1 MTPLDYFL
9 RWERQQPDRL
19 FLRQPVGRR
28 WVTWTW
34 AQAGDECRRMAAALR
49 EADLGPGSHVA
60 ILSKNCAEWIM
71 ADIAIMMA
79 GCVSVPLYPT
89 LTSGTI
95 RTILEHSDARAV
107 FVGKLDDYAEQR
119 QGIPPSVVRIAFSRY
134 GITEDNT
141 WERIVKTH
149 GPMAKTHAWQC
160 DETLTIVYTS
170 GTTGRPKGVM
180 HKACTFAKVFEKV
193 APVLDAPRHP
203 SMFSYLPL
211 SHVAERMA
219 VEMNILFTGG
229 TASFSESLQTFA
241 EDLASV
247 QPHAFFAVPRIW
259 AKFQENILRRFPQ
272 RRLDTLLSI
281 PVVNTLVRSAVKR
294 KLGLSRARVILSAAA
309 PIAPDLLQWYGR
321 LGITI
326 LQAYGMSEDSVYA
339 HFNTATANRIGSV
352 GKPLPG
358 LEVRITEEGE
368 ICVRSPGN
376 FAGYY
381 KEPELTRETFDD
393 EGYLRTG
400 DKGRYDADGF
410 LFITGRIKDQFKTD
424 KGKYISPGPIELK
437 LMASPDIEQVCV
449 VGMGIPQPIALVNLS
464 ETARTDD
471 RAALVQRLSETLSAV
486 NATLDNYERVQKIVV
501 TRDDWSIANGLMTP
515 TLKIRRNEVEAL
527 HAAMYPDWFNR
538 ISTVIWEEH

>member
-1 MTPLDYFL
+1 MTPLEYFL
-9 RWERQQPDRL
+9 RWERQQPDRI
-19 FLRQPVGRR
+19 FLRQPIGRR

-34 AQAGDECRRMAAALR
+34 AQAGDECRRVAAAIRAGNL
-49 EADLGPGSHVA
+49 EPGDHVA
-60 ILSKNCAEWIM
+60 ILSKNCAHWIM

-95 RTILEHSDARAV
+95 RTILEHSDAKAI
-107 FVGKLDDYAEQR
+107 FVGKLDDYPDQE
-119 QGIPPSVVRIAFSRY
+119 QGIPLSLVRIAFSMY
-134 GITEDNT
+134 GISAENS
-141 WERIVKTH
+141 WERILETH
-149 GPMAKTHAWQC
+149 EPIARPHDWQC
-160 DETLTIVYTS
+160 DQTLTIVYTS

-180 HKACTFAKVFEKV
+180 HTACTFAKVFEKV
-193 APVLDAPRHP
+193 APILDAPRQP

-229 TASFSESLQTFA
+229 TASFSETLQTFA

-259 AKFQENILRRFPQ
+259 SKFQETILKKFPQ
-272 RRLDTLLSI
+272 QRLDTLLSI
-281 PVVNTLVRSAVKR
+281 PLLSHLLRMAIKR

-309 PIAPDLLQWYGR
+309 PIAPDLLCWYQR
-321 LGITI
+321 LGIQI

-339 HFNTATANRIGSV
+339 HFNTAEANRIGSV

-358 LEVRITEEGE
+358 LEVKITDEGE

-376 FAGYY
+376 FTGYY
-381 KEPELTRETFDD
+381 KEPALTQEAFDTD
-393 EGYLRTG
+393 GFLRTG
-400 DKGRYDADGF
+400 DKGQYDAEGY

-464 ETARTDD
+464 EAAKAGDKD
-471 RAALVQRLSETLSAV
+471 RLIQRLSQMLATI
-486 NATLDNYERVQKIVV
+486 NTTLDSYERVQKIVV
-501 TRDDWSIANGLMTP
+501 TQHDWSIANGMMTP

-527 HAAMYPDWFNR
+527 HTAMYPTWFNR
-538 ISTVIWEEH
+538 ISTVIWEGP